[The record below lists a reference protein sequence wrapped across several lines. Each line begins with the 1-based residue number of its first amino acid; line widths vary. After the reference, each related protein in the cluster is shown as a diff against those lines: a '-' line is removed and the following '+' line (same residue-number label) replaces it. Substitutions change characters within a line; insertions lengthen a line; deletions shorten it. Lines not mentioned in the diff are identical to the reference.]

1 MDDDQIRGRANI
13 TPAEMNLI
21 FRARMIWRD
30 LATWLRAYMISL
42 YGNIGNVDAINQ
54 RLYKIPVQYGN
65 IFRLFFGDQITEQ
78 LIFFVKQ
85 YIALYQSLFIALLN
99 NDVESVNKYTQQL
112 YQNIEAR
119 AGLFSTVNPYWNEN
133 EIASL
138 ITSFT
143 NMNVEAAKSLLRG
156 EYNKSIDVFDRLLSY
171 TTVMGDFLSE
181 GLLNYLLYTQQPQQ
195 TNPDTAT

>member
-78 LIFFVKQ
+78 LIFFVTQ

>member
-30 LATWLRAYMISL
+30 LATWFRAYMIGL
-42 YGNIGNVDAINQ
+42 YGNIGNVDAVNR
-54 RLYKIPVQYGN
+54 RLYEIPVQYGN

-78 LIFFVKQ
+78 LIFFVTQ
-85 YIALYQSLFIALLN
+85 YIALYQSLFIARLN

>member
-78 LIFFVKQ
+78 LIFFVTQ
-85 YIALYQSLFIALLN
+85 YIALYQSLFIARLN